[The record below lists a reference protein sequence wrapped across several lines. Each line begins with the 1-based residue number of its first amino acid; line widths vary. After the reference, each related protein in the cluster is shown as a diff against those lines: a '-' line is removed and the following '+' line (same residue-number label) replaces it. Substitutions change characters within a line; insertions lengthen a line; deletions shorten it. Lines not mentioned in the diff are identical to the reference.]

1 MYSNMKTKILYEDR
15 DIIVCHK
22 PAGIAVQSAGIGS
35 IDMVSELKRYIKQ
48 SLNQPKD
55 LSGKEPYLGIVHR
68 LDQPVEG
75 VIVFAKTRSAAA
87 ELSKQA
93 AAPGP
98 IIYSEQTKAASERIS
113 NSERIKV
120 PSDKFMK
127 KIYHAEVYGHLPK
140 MAGELENELI
150 KDSATNTSHIVNRSN
165 NEIKKSIEVL
175 SNDEVK
181 MPLEVTSNNGIKKPI
196 EFPSNDDKREWTE
209 NLQDHRMHKSSGSNQ
224 KESRQWAYLTY
235 KVLERKDETD
245 LLEIRLY
252 TGRHH
257 QIRAQFSHAGYPL
270 VGDAKYASA
279 ESAEY
284 NQKQN
289 IRTVS
294 LKAVRLEFTHPRSG
308 KRMIFSIS

>member
-1 MYSNMKTKILYEDR
+1 MKTKILYEDQ
-15 DIIVCHK
+15 DIIVCYK

-35 IDMVSELKRYIKQ
+35 MDMVSELKRYIKQ
-48 SLNQPKD
+48 TLNQPKD
-55 LSGKEPYLGIVHR
+55 HSGKEPYLGIVHR

-75 VIVFAKTRSAAA
+75 VMVFAKTRSAAA

-93 AAPGP
+93 AASDGMAF
-98 IIYSEQTKAASERIS
+98 SAHTKTL
-113 NSERIKV
+113 
-120 PSDKFMK
+120 SDKFMK

-140 MAGELENELI
+140 MAGELENELVR
-150 KDSATNTSHIVNRSN
+150 DSATNTSRVVAR
-165 NEIKKSIEVL
+165 
-175 SNDEVK
+175 SNDETK
-181 MPLEVTSNNGIKKPI
+181 APIEVPSNNKK
-196 EFPSNDDKREWTE
+196 EKLLDVSSNDEKRERTE
-209 NLQDHRMHKSSGSNQ
+209 NLQNHRDHKGGGSNQ
-224 KESRQWAYLTY
+224 KESPQWAYLTY

-245 LLEIRLY
+245 ILEIRLF

-270 VGDAKYASA
+270 AGDAKYASA

-308 KRMIFSIS
+308 KRMVFSIS